1 MGGME
6 DCEDM
11 AFVTIMVTIAATLA
25 IAEILYEKWGRNE

>member
-1 MGGME
+1 ME

-25 IAEILYEKWGRNE
+25 VAEILYEQWRRGE